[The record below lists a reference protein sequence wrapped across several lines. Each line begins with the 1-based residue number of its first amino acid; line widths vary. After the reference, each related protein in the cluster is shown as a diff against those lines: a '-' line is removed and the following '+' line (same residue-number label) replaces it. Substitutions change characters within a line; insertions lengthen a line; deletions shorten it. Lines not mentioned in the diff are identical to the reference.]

1 MDDKLTPEQQDFELK
16 VIALK
21 ACINSKN
28 ITQDAKEIYEWL
40 KESTKD
46 KQNG

>member
-1 MDDKLTPEQQDFELK
+1 MVELTKEQEKDFEIK

-28 ITQDAKEIYEWL
+28 ITQDAIAIYEWL
-40 KESTKD
+40 KESTNEK
-46 KQNG
+46 K